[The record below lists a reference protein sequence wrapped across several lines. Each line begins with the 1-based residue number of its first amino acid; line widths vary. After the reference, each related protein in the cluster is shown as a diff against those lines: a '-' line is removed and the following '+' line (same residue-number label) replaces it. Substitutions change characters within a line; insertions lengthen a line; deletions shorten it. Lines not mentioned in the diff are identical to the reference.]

1 MRVYTRALK
10 QIPESCEFT
19 LVLLCGKDI
28 PHGLLMSVK
37 HNILINQ
44 EKKKSFH
51 LAEHKYQSFG
61 SHTSSNATL
70 KSIFIRDQDQ
80 GGALT

>member
-44 EKKKSFH
+44 GKKKKKRASIW
-51 LAEHKYQSFG
+51 LNINISVDIWL
-61 SHTSSNATL
+61 SH
-70 KSIFIRDQDQ
+70 
-80 GGALT
+80 

>member
-19 LVLLCGKDI
+19 LGLLCGKDI

-37 HNILINQ
+37 HNINQ
-44 EKKKSFH
+44 KKKKISFH
-51 LAEHKYQSFG
+51 LAVG
-61 SHTSSNATL
+61 T
-70 KSIFIRDQDQ
+70 
-80 GGALT
+80 

>member
-19 LVLLCGKDI
+19 FVLLCGKDI

-44 EKKKSFH
+44 GKKKKKE
-51 LAEHKYQSFG
+51 LPFG
-61 SHTSSNATL
+61 
-70 KSIFIRDQDQ
+70 
-80 GGALT
+80 